1 MILTISIKYFEWL
14 FMEIDEKNIA
24 KQKKIRDLQASF
36 DKSMKIL
43 ESYIAESITNKQK
56 LNSIKRDLKEA
67 NEIFLEAEKCLDDLK
82 VDLQNSTGQQNKSL
96 VRYKMSET
104 VTVKIEINGVVYP
117 VSCMTG
123 EENRL
128 IESSKE
134 VNKVIASLSNVS
146 ETIGETRLLAMTSLI
161 LADKL
166 IEQENITNENNN
178 NDDDMDEII
187 NWLEKA
193 TERMNKVA
201 KLLEN
206 K

>member
-1 MILTISIKYFEWL
+1 
-14 FMEIDEKNIA
+14 
-24 KQKKIRDLQASF
+24 
-36 DKSMKIL
+36 
-43 ESYIAESITNKQK
+43 
-56 LNSIKRDLKEA
+56 
-67 NEIFLEAEKCLDDLK
+67 
-82 VDLQNSTGQQNKSL
+82 
-96 VRYKMSET
+96 MSET

-117 VSCMTG
+117 VSCMSG
-123 EENRL
+123 EEDRL

-134 VNKVIASLSNVS
+134 VNKVIASLSKVS

-161 LADKL
+161 LADKF
-166 IEQENITNENNN
+166 IAQEHTADN
-178 NDDDMDEII
+178 NDINKLV

>member
-1 MILTISIKYFEWL
+1 
-14 FMEIDEKNIA
+14 
-24 KQKKIRDLQASF
+24 
-36 DKSMKIL
+36 
-43 ESYIAESITNKQK
+43 
-56 LNSIKRDLKEA
+56 
-67 NEIFLEAEKCLDDLK
+67 
-82 VDLQNSTGQQNKSL
+82 
-96 VRYKMSET
+96 MSET

-123 EENRL
+123 EEGRL

-134 VNKVIASLSNVS
+134 VNKVISSLSKIS

-166 IEQENITNENNN
+166 IEQENTSDNNN
-178 NDDDMDEII
+178 LNELI

>member
-1 MILTISIKYFEWL
+1 
-14 FMEIDEKNIA
+14 
-24 KQKKIRDLQASF
+24 
-36 DKSMKIL
+36 
-43 ESYIAESITNKQK
+43 
-56 LNSIKRDLKEA
+56 
-67 NEIFLEAEKCLDDLK
+67 
-82 VDLQNSTGQQNKSL
+82 
-96 VRYKMSET
+96 MSET

-134 VNKVIASLSNVS
+134 VNKVIKSLSNIS

-166 IEQENITNENNN
+166 IEKENIRDENNDNN
-178 NDDDMDEII
+178 NDDVNELI

>member
-1 MILTISIKYFEWL
+1 
-14 FMEIDEKNIA
+14 
-24 KQKKIRDLQASF
+24 
-36 DKSMKIL
+36 
-43 ESYIAESITNKQK
+43 
-56 LNSIKRDLKEA
+56 
-67 NEIFLEAEKCLDDLK
+67 
-82 VDLQNSTGQQNKSL
+82 
-96 VRYKMSET
+96 MSET

-123 EENRL
+123 EEDRL

-146 ETIGETRLLAMTSLI
+146 ELIGETRLLAMTSLI

-166 IEQENITNENNN
+166 IEQDNTSNNN
-178 NDDDMDEII
+178 NLNELI